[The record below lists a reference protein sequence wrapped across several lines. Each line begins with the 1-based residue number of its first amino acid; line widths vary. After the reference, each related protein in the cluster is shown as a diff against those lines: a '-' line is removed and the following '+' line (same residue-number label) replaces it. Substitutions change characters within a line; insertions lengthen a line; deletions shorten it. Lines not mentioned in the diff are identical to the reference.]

1 MRISRQ
7 RMNSAS
13 NRIIGSGI
21 PISHNNAPL
30 PNDMRMNVRTKTPN
44 MRSGSREISG
54 TNVPPP
60 ELFGGDSLQ
69 QDYET

>member
-1 MRISRQ
+1 
-7 RMNSAS
+7 
-13 NRIIGSGI
+13 
-21 PISHNNAPL
+21 
-30 PNDMRMNVRTKTPN
+30 MNVRTKTPN

-69 QDYET
+69 QDFET